1 VAFEEVC
8 FYSHQAWCC
17 GHALLADLTPL
28 KAVAG
33 DLASARQIG
42 SPLFD
47 SVWRAMKRVGHERL
61 GAGKVSATCINN
73 NRRFGAEPNIK
84 AIRRD

>member
-1 VAFEEVC
+1 MAFEEVC
-8 FYSHQAWCC
+8 FYSHKAWCC

-28 KAVAG
+28 KAVAD

-47 SVWRAMKRVGHERL
+47 SVLRAINLNPAVGSRSVTDIAL
-61 GAGKVSATCINN
+61 
-73 NRRFGAEPNIK
+73 
-84 AIRRD
+84 